1 VSVEIPTERQLTA
14 LELAVFKRG
23 LSLDAALRKAAVTQI
38 GRVVEAL
45 EAETT
50 RLLEQTA
57 DLGPLDT
64 AAALRVG
71 RTWRQILPLALR
83 LHAQEAPTEQPPPE
97 PATPSLAAQIAARTA
112 AEESD
117 EDMQ

>member
-1 VSVEIPTERQLTA
+1 MSVEIPTKRELTA
-14 LELAVFKRG
+14 LERAVFKQG
-23 LSLDAALRKAAVTQI
+23 LTLDAALREAAVTQI

-50 RLLEQTA
+50 RLLGQTA

-83 LHAQEAPTEQPPPE
+83 LQAEESPTEPPAPE
-97 PATPSLAAQIAARTA
+97 PAPPSLAAQIAAA
-112 AEESD
+112 ESD
-117 EDMQ
+117 DETQ